1 MPVIGVSESGM
12 HNMAL
17 CLSLAVWVSLA
28 QGDFDRPPKLDF
40 KTHVDYIDWVNRLVA
55 QGKGPNGWSK
65 YDGFVPKRNAKGE
78 MSGGLP
84 DLDDETVKQCNAR
97 KGIWQESDFPEL
109 AACIKANQKYL
120 DIAAKA
126 SESRDAWEP
135 IDKDTRTLMEALLPY
150 LSGFRSACK
159 LMHAQAWMKQ
169 PNQTSALDKTHRTV
183 LRMARHVGQS
193 PFLISGLVSLAM
205 RSSVYASVRAALQT
219 DQLKGPDFA
228 NWYRS
233 LESTDSGP
241 MNWQHQVLS
250 EWTIELDAV
259 QFAFPSGKPST
270 HNIKS
275 LVKLAQSDDKPV
287 SPKLIEALAA
297 SNPQRAAATLDAYF
311 PALFDATKDPIRWG
325 KVDDLNRTHERFAEK
340 LKADPIADWLA
351 PNLSRAYQLRVR
363 SESEVRG
370 TLLTLAILAHHDK
383 HKEWPKSL
391 DAIDPKLGLSDLK
404 TNKIDPMTGKQF
416 HYEVKDGEA
425 TLYSLGVDGK
435 DDGGQHDEKFGE
447 AGKGGDFVFWPPPK
461 D

>member
-1 MPVIGVSESGM
+1 MPEIGVSESRM

-17 CLSLAVWVSLA
+17 CLSLAVWMSLA

-40 KTHVDYIDWVNRLVA
+40 KNHVDYIDWVNRLVA

-84 DLDDETVKQCNAR
+84 ALDDETENQCRAR
-97 KGIWQESDFPEL
+97 KGIWQEADFPEL
-109 AACIKANQKYL
+109 AACIKSNQKFL

-126 SESRDAWEP
+126 SESKDAWEP

-159 LMHAQAWMKQ
+159 LMHARAWLKQ
-169 PNQTSALDKTHRTV
+169 SNQTSALDKTHRAV
-183 LRMARHVGQS
+183 LRMACHVGQS

-205 RSSVYASVRAALQT
+205 RSSVYGSVRAALKT
-219 DQLKGPDFA
+219 DLLKGPDFA
-228 NWYRS
+228 DWYRG
-233 LESTDSGP
+233 LESTDPGP
-241 MNWQHQVLS
+241 TNWRHQVLT
-250 EWTIELDAV
+250 EWAIELDAV

-275 LVKLAQSDDKPV
+275 LVQLAQSEDKPA
-287 SPKLIEALAA
+287 SPKVIDALAA
-297 SNPQRAAATLDAYF
+297 SNPQSAAATLDAF
-311 PALFDATKDPIRWG
+311 FETLLDATKGPIRWSR
-325 KVDDLNRTHERFAEK
+325 VDIINQTHDQYDKR

-351 PNLSRAYQLRVR
+351 PSLTRAYQLRVR
-363 SESEVRG
+363 AESEVRG
-370 TLLTLAILAHHDK
+370 TLLTLAILAHKDK

-391 DAIDPKLGLSDLK
+391 DAIDAKLDLKDLK

-425 TLYSLGVDGK
+425 TLYSFGEDGK

-447 AGKGGDFVFWPPPK
+447 TSGSGDFVFWSPPK
-461 D
+461 E